1 MLGCSGKI
9 ILSSIQTID
18 ELQSGKLCRLLIMI
32 SGQGT
37 NMRAIVQR
45 ITQQNLPAELVAVVS
60 SDAKAPG
67 VAWAREQGFSTHVV
81 APAAF
86 STRREWDNA
95 LAQVV
100 AQAQPDYILLAGFM
114 RVLAPA
120 FVQLYAGRMLNIH
133 PSLLPAFPGLR
144 THEQALGAGVQWHGC
159 TVHFVTPD
167 LDSGPIIAQVAVFVH
182 PDDTPRRLADRVR
195 LAEHRLYPDVVTWLV
210 QGRVSLKKSGRVE
223 VEGVAPRAYVALS
236 SSESPAQLK
245 ILRAGNESSTQV

>member
-1 MLGCSGKI
+1 LLREIVLLFTQITNSG
-9 ILSSIQTID
+9 
-18 ELQSGKLCRLLIMI
+18 QSARVCRLLIMI
-32 SGQGT
+32 SGHGT

-45 ITQQNLPAELVAVVS
+45 IRQQSLPARLVAVVS
-60 SDAKAPG
+60 SDPDAPG
-67 VAWAREQGFSTHVV
+67 VQWAREQGFTMHVV
-81 APAAF
+81 APGNF
-86 STRREWDNA
+86 STRRQWDDA

-100 AQAQPDYILLAGFM
+100 SQANPDYILLAGFM
-114 RVLAPA
+114 RVLAA
-120 FVQLYAGRMLNIH
+120 SFVERYVGRMLNIH

-144 THEQALGAGVQWHGC
+144 THEQALAAGVQWHGC

-210 QGRVSLKKSGRVE
+210 QGKISLNKSGRVD
-223 VEGVAPRAYVALS
+223 VAGVAPRAYVALS

>member
-1 MLGCSGKI
+1 
-9 ILSSIQTID
+9 
-18 ELQSGKLCRLLIMI
+18 MI

-37 NMRAIVQR
+37 NMRAIVHR
-45 ITQQNLPAELVAVVS
+45 IRQQNLNAEVVAVVS
-60 SDAKAPG
+60 SDPDAPG
-67 VAWAREQGFSTHVV
+67 VAWALEQGLTTHVV

-86 STRREWDNA
+86 STRRQWDTA
-95 LAQVV
+95 LADVV
-100 AQAQPDYILLAGFM
+100 ARERPDYILLAGFM
-114 RVLAPA
+114 RVLAPG
-120 FVQLYAGRMLNIH
+120 FVEQYAGRMLNIH

-144 THEQALGAGVQWHGC
+144 THEQALAAGVQWHGC

-167 LDSGPIIAQVAVFVH
+167 LDSGPIVAQVAVFVH

-210 QGRVSLKKSGRVE
+210 QGRVSLNKGGRVD
-223 VEGVAPRAYVALS
+223 VAGVAPRAYVALS